1 MLVLLVMVTLL
12 DSALLLALWCMVRL
26 VVQIRAMLARVVR
39 RRGLRVLVVVRFWS
53 VWARVVVARVVRRRC
68 LRVLVVVRLWSV
80 WARVVVARVV
90 RRRCLRVLVV
100 VRLWSVWVR
109 VVVARVVFRRCL
121 RVLVC
126 GSRSNATNDLV
137 GRLWGRR
144 GVVLV
149 QVRAAMRA
157 MGHSR

>member
-1 MLVLLVMVTLL
+1 MRWGCGLSRVVLLVLVLLVMVALL

-26 VVQIRAMLARVVR
+26 VVQIRVVLARVVR

-68 LRVLVVVRLWSV
+68 LRVLV
-80 WARVVVARVV
+80 
-90 RRRCLRVLVV
+90 
-100 VRLWSVWVR
+100 WV
-109 VVVARVVFRRCL
+109 
-121 RVLVC
+121 
-126 GSRSNATNDLV
+126 SRSNATNDLV

-149 QVRAAMRA
+149 QGRAAMRA

>member
-1 MLVLLVMVTLL
+1 MRWGCGLNREVLLVLVLLVMVTLL

-26 VVQIRAMLARVVR
+26 VVQIRAVLARVVR

-68 LRVLVVVRLWSV
+68 LRVLV
-80 WARVVVARVV
+80 
-90 RRRCLRVLVV
+90 
-100 VRLWSVWVR
+100 WV
-109 VVVARVVFRRCL
+109 
-121 RVLVC
+121 
-126 GSRSNATNDLV
+126 SRSNATNDLV

-149 QVRAAMRA
+149 QGRAAMRA